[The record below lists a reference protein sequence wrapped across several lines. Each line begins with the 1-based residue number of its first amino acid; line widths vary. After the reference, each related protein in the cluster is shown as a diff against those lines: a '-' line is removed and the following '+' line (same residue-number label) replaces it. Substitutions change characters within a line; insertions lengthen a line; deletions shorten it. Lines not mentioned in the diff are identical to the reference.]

1 MFYLHMKGGE
11 KTQILTNEDSNI
23 SFYLV
28 EQLFSFKQC
37 GTCGAF
43 YLIFIL
49 NVRPFLYEIFFFFL
63 PEASSICLFGLMNGP
78 VVCVLSRLKC

>member
-11 KTQILTNEDSNI
+11 KTPILSNENSNI
-23 SFYLV
+23 SFYLYKIV
-28 EQLFSFKQC
+28 KQLLHLSNV
-37 GTCGAF
+37 GLTF

-49 NVRPFLYEIFFFFL
+49 NVGPFLYGIFFFL

-78 VVCVLSRLKC
+78 AVTAN

>member
-1 MFYLHMKGGE
+1 VYKDVLFTHEGRRKNP
-11 KTQILTNEDSNI
+11 ILSNEDSNI
-23 SFYLV
+23 SFYLYKIV
-28 EQLFSFKQC
+28 KQC

-49 NVRPFLYEIFFFFL
+49 NVRPFLYEIFFSL

-78 VVCVLSRLKC
+78 AVHVKQDYHI